1 MSWINFEIIWFLTS
15 NNPQDLPM
23 TDLVNTIFRL
33 MPSINKPQRVFM
45 TGLLATLVVFH
56 GRATFRNMS
65 RYSDMSEKRFA
76 RWYRRDFPFEQFN
89 TELLLHSLGRSQEN
103 IAAIDASFMNKSGKK
118 TEGLGWF
125 YNGAQGASERGL
137 ETSLIS
143 AVNIKSHTAYSID
156 ARQTIDAEGKTRTD
170 LYADHVADMAGALKR
185 LNIQYLAADS
195 FYSKYKFVN
204 SVVKTGLHV
213 VGKLRFDA
221 DLKWLYRGEYSG
233 CGRPRKYDGKIDFGN
248 DLSRFQYIGLH
259 ENNTEI
265 YSAIAYSVTL
275 KREVRVVLIR
285 SSDSAVSTRAI
296 LFSTDKNLDPLTLLS
311 YYRAR
316 FQIEFL
322 FRDAKQY
329 TGLTHCQSR
338 RSKAIN
344 NQVNASLTALN
355 LLKIE
360 DRDKKETAE
369 KTVISI
375 ASWKRRKSNQHLLSR
390 VFERLGVDLKSVKI
404 RNVYEELSDYGLIA
418 S

>member
-1 MSWINFEIIWFLTS
+1 
-15 NNPQDLPM
+15 M
-23 TDLVNTIFRL
+23 TDLVNTIFSL
-33 MPSINKPQRVFM
+33 MPSIKKPQRVFM
-45 TGLLATLVVFH
+45 AGLFATLVVFQ

-76 RWYRRDFPFEQFN
+76 RWSRRDFPFAQFN
-89 TELLLHSLGRSQEN
+89 TELLLHSLGRAQEN
-103 IAAIDASFMNKSGKK
+103 IAAIDASFMKKSGKK
-118 TEGLGWF
+118 TEGMGWF

-156 ARQTIDAEGKTRTD
+156 ARQTIDTEGKTRTD
-170 LYADHVADMAGALKR
+170 LYAEHVVDIAEELKR

-195 FYSKYKFVN
+195 FYSKFKFVN
-204 SVVKTGLHV
+204 SVVSTGLHM
-213 VGKLRFDA
+213 VGKLRVDA
-221 DLKWLYRGEYSG
+221 NLKWLYQGEYSG
-233 CGRPRKYDGKIDFGN
+233 SGRSKKYDGKINFEN
-248 DLSRFQYIGLH
+248 DLPRFQYITSY
-259 ENNTEI
+259 EKNIEI
-265 YSAIAYSVTL
+265 YSAIAYSVSL
-275 KREVRVVLIR
+275 KREIRVVIIR

-296 LFSTDKNLDPLTLLS
+296 LFSTDKSLDALTLLS
-311 YYRAR
+311 YYKAR

-338 RSKAIN
+338 RSEAID

-360 DRDKKETAE
+360 DRDKKQTVG
-369 KTVISI
+369 KTIISI

-390 VFERLGVDLKSVKI
+390 VFERLGVNLKSIKVC
-404 RNVYEELSDYGLIA
+404 NVYEELSDYGLIA

>member
-1 MSWINFEIIWFLTS
+1 
-15 NNPQDLPM
+15 M
-23 TDLVNTIFRL
+23 TELVNTIFSL

-45 TGLLATLVVFH
+45 AGLIATLVVFH

-76 RWYRRDFPFEQFN
+76 RWYRRDFPFAQFN

-103 IAAIDASFMNKSGKK
+103 IAAIDASFMKKSGKK

-156 ARQTIDAEGKTRTD
+156 ARQTIDVEGKTRAD
-170 LYADHVADMAGALKR
+170 LYADHVADMADELKR
-185 LNIQYLAADS
+185 LEIQYLAADS

-204 SVVKTGLHV
+204 RVVNTGLHMI
-213 VGKLRFDA
+213 GKLRVDA
-221 DLKWLYRGEYSG
+221 NLKWLYGGEYSG
-233 CGRPRKYDGKIDFGN
+233 CGRPKQYDGKINFEN
-248 DLSRFQYIGLH
+248 DLSRFQYIGSY
-259 ENNTEI
+259 ENDTEI
-265 YSAIAYSVTL
+265 YSAIAYSVSL
-275 KREVRVVLIR
+275 KREVHVVLLR

-296 LFSTDKNLDPLTLLS
+296 FFSTDKNLDALTLIS

-338 RSKAIN
+338 RSEAIN

-355 LLKIE
+355 LLKFE
-360 DRDKKETAE
+360 DRDKKQTAE

-390 VFERLGVDLKSVKI
+390 VFERLGVNLKSIKVC
-404 RNVYEELSDYGLIA
+404 NVYDELSDYGLIA